1 MHSRH
6 RLPASGVTWGVDDHA
21 LVLYRTVGDV
31 RGLRRA
37 VSLLALLPF
46 VATAQDDSAV
56 IEWRQDSA
64 AEVVGFRV
72 YYGRDPRSLSGMH
85 QVLDPAARIT
95 SVDGLAE
102 GTWYFEIR
110 AVSSSAVESEASSRT
125 CVVIPSGS
133 CDVPLDAESRTRNP
147 AVTAAPTPEVRATI
161 SNIDPRNS
169 GFDLSIEGKGSV
181 TIALAGEL
189 LFDWCGPAVPT
200 TPSLGDK
207 DDDGNRRQT
216 VTFAAPLARTR
227 CDGDAADG
235 NAAFSGATATLRG
248 VSKPFVESN
257 GTWSV
262 RFP

>member
-1 MHSRH
+1 MPSNFERGTPHF
-6 RLPASGVTWGVDDHA
+6 RLGRSADAAAGVH
-21 LVLYRTVGDV
+21 
-31 RGLRRA
+31 GLRRA

-56 IEWRQDSA
+56 IEWRHDGA
-64 AEVVGFRV
+64 TELFGFRI

-85 QVLDPAARIT
+85 QVLDPAARMT
-95 SVDGLAE
+95 SVDGLAD
-102 GTWYFEIR
+102 GTWYFEVR
-110 AVSSSAVESEASSRT
+110 AVSSRAVESEPSPLI

-147 AVTAAPTPEVRATI
+147 AATAGPTPEIRVTI
-161 SNIDPRNS
+161 SNVDPRSS
-169 GFDLSIEGKGSV
+169 GFDLSIEGNGSV
-181 TIALAGEL
+181 TIALAGEV

-227 CDGDAADG
+227 CDGDVADG